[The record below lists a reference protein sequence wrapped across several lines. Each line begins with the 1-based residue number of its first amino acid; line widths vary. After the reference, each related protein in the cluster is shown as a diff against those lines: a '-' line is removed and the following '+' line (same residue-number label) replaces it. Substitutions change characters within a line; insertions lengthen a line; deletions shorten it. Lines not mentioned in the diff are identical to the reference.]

1 MMRKLII
8 GSLLILSL
16 ILMAGCGINYVKS
29 APTAPV
35 AAETPAV
42 VETTPPPPPAPV
54 VVQNTSCKDNADCTG
69 VLQCIDGSCRTVAS
83 LYKTDCDQKCN
94 YNTVKIITSD
104 GEPFTLNR
112 GKGNYAYAG
121 AIEWKLLSGP
131 DYCPDSNLLVPIAII
146 KKTTG
151 KILGEEVI
159 TIHKGETSKIITH
172 PTIARVRFTVKV
184 DNYTEI
190 CS

>member
-1 MMRKLII
+1 MKKLII
-8 GSLLILSL
+8 CSLLLLSL
-16 ILMAGCGINYVKS
+16 ILLVGCNIKITKNTP
-29 APTAPV
+29 APSVPV
-35 AAETPAV
+35 TAETTV

-112 GKGNYAYAG
+112 GNGDYAYAG
-121 AIEWKLLSGP
+121 AVEWKLLSGP
-131 DYCPDSNLLVPIAII
+131 DYCPGSNSLVPIAII

>member
-69 VLQCIDGSCRTVAS
+69 VLQCTLLHSIKLIVI
-83 LYKTDCDQKCN
+83 KN
-94 YNTVKIITSD
+94 VIIIR
-104 GEPFTLNR
+104 L
-112 GKGNYAYAG
+112 
-121 AIEWKLLSGP
+121 KLLLAMV
-131 DYCPDSNLLVPIAII
+131 NLL
-146 KKTTG
+146 
-151 KILGEEVI
+151 L
-159 TIHKGETSKIITH
+159 
-172 PTIARVRFTVKV
+172 
-184 DNYTEI
+184 
-190 CS
+190 